1 MANLDSRNKRA
12 SAVLYKLPFSR
23 LFPNPDSSLADAGD
37 RAQIAL
43 EYRGIADGGGGGG
56 ASTYMG
62 PQTLQLSRAMRL
74 GL

>member
-43 EYRGIADGGGGGG
+43 EYRGIADGGGG